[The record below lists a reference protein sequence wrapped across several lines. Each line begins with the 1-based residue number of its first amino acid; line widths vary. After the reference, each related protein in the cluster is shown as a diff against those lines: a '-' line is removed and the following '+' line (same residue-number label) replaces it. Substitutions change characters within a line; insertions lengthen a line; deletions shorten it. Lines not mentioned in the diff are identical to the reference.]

1 MFLDQLSCKNTETQT
16 KTHTD
21 TSVQK
26 ALECRNIQASGKK
39 RNTCIYMNWPIHF
52 PLKHISCLSS
62 SNTYLHMTLT

>member
-16 KTHTD
+16 QTHID

-39 RNTCIYMNWPIHF
+39 EEYMYIYE
-52 PLKHISCLSS
+52 LAYLLS
-62 SNTYLHMTLT
+62 T